1 MVKETTVEIKS
12 NQKRFNVCAIED
24 FEEEKQNHGR
34 EVILLYYDPR
44 QFSVNKMRNTSK

>member
-1 MVKETTVEIKS
+1 MVEIKS

-34 EVILLYYDPR
+34 KVTFLYHDP
-44 QFSVNKMRNTSK
+44 